1 MTDNDTTRLAV
12 RSVHIATKEKLAIL
26 RRATRLTSGSLIDD
40 AIDDLWEAYI
50 ADGHD
55 LDVYAAN

>member
-1 MTDNDTTRLAV
+1 MTDKDTTRLAV
-12 RSVHIATKEKLAIL
+12 RSIQITTMEKLGIL

-40 AIDDLWEAYI
+40 AIEDLWEAYI

-55 LDVYAAN
+55 LMAYAP